1 MTDLVPVL
9 VVAGPLGAGKTTLV
23 NHLLS
28 HSADTRV
35 GVIVNDFGD
44 IDVDGLLV
52 AGQADM
58 LFSASGGCLC
68 CATDD
73 GAVADFVARLT
84 APRAGID
91 VVVVEA
97 SGVADPVALV
107 HRVTTS
113 LSRRARFGGLV
124 VLLDAEHVAPDLADL
139 AEGGERHGQLVH
151 ADLVVLTKTDRVDTG
166 HLARLRA
173 RLRVLLPGRPVT
185 TAVHGALDPTLLF
198 DLRHDPARQLTLG
211 DIRAGENEHLHAAYR
226 SVSWTSAAPL
236 HPRRLAAFL
245 GEGVPEAFRIK
256 GFVTIDVPGA
266 TSRWTVHRVGRHV
279 RVTPG
284 APGGAGRRAGT
295 ELVLIGPELGGSA
308 YDELAAIVAAPDEQP
323 DLEDL
328 WGLERLVPAELRADH
343 LPSAAG

>member
-107 HRVTTS
+107 HRVTSS

-124 VLLDAEHVAPDLADL
+124 VLLDAEHVAPDLTDL
-139 AEGGERHGQLVH
+139 AEGVTATPSSCTR
-151 ADLVVLTKTDRVDTG
+151 TSWCSPRPTG
-166 HLARLRA
+166 STRA
-173 RLRVLLPGRPVT
+173 TWRGC
-185 TAVHGALDPTLLF
+185 APTCASCC
-198 DLRHDPARQLTLG
+198 P
-211 DIRAGENEHLHAAYR
+211 
-226 SVSWTSAAPL
+226 
-236 HPRRLAAFL
+236 
-245 GEGVPEAFRIK
+245 
-256 GFVTIDVPGA
+256 
-266 TSRWTVHRVGRHV
+266 
-279 RVTPG
+279 
-284 APGGAGRRAGT
+284 AGR
-295 ELVLIGPELGGSA
+295 
-308 YDELAAIVAAPDEQP
+308 
-323 DLEDL
+323 
-328 WGLERLVPAELRADH
+328 
-343 LPSAAG
+343 